1 MKLVNENI
9 EDVLK
14 PKSEEDLE
22 VAFQERLW
30 AFEGMDPKEIVDA
43 IAEEFGVG
51 TLDVAV
57 HILNNIEHTELHD
70 SIKLVYNDYLRVNR
84 KIDMGGLGLP
94 KGKLT
99 FK

>member
-9 EDVLK
+9 EDLLK

-22 VAFQERLW
+22 LAFQEKLW
-30 AFEGMDPKEIVDA
+30 DFERMDPKEIVDS

-51 TLDVAV
+51 TLDVAI

-70 SIKLVYNDYLRVNR
+70 SIKLVYNDYLRENR
-84 KIDMGGLGLP
+84 KIDMGRLGLP

>member
-22 VAFQERLW
+22 VAFYNRLW
-30 AFEGMDPKEIVDA
+30 DFERMDPKEIVDS

-51 TLDVAV
+51 TLDVAI

-70 SIKLVYNDYLRVNR
+70 SIKLVYNDYLRENR
-84 KIDMGGLGLP
+84 KIDMGRLGLP